1 MTEEASKRKR
11 DRGEDGGPERKRSKG
26 KGKAKETDDEDDAE
40 WRRRVELRM
49 AEMEERIMARLDRGF
64 ASLRRRM
71 YALEQQMDG
80 EWKETVA
87 RKTPEESD
95 AGSEVDTEEDT
106 EMGEDEEG
114 GDTRDEESVAE
125 VVAEGRMEE

>member
-1 MTEEASKRKR
+1 LTEEASKRKR

-26 KGKAKETDDEDDAE
+26 KGKARETDDEDDAE
-40 WRRRVELRM
+40 WRRRMELRM
-49 AEMEERIMARLDRGF
+49 AEMEDNLMKRLDRGF

-80 EWKETVA
+80 EWKETVGG
-87 RKTPEESD
+87 KTPEESEP
-95 AGSEVDTEEDT
+95 GSDIDSEEDT

-114 GDTRDEESVAE
+114 DTRDEESVVE